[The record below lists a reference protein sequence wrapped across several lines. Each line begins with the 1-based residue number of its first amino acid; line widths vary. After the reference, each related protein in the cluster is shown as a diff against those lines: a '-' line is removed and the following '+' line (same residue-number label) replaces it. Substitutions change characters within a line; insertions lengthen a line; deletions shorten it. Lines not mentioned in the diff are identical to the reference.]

1 MIVLAQLKIIL
12 IIKEETCL
20 RKYYHIFSKIV
31 TGD

>member
-20 RKYYHIFSKIV
+20 RKYYHISLKKS
-31 TGD
+31 